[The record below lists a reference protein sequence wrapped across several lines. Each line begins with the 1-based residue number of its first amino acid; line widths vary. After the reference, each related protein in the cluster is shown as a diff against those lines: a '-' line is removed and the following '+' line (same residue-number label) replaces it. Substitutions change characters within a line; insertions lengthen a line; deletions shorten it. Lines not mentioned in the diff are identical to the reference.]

1 MLSIIKG
8 PYLQMPTYN
17 GITVLWETSVEASS
31 QVFVY
36 PVELLNNHFRS
47 PVTIEQPGQFHGSTN
62 SCIHKIRITGLEM
75 GTTYHYKIV
84 STYEQQSVESP
95 INTFVTAVE
104 PGTPFS
110 FAVTAE
116 TGGYADVEL
125 SRRVFSQIKKY
136 RPDFLLLT
144 GDLVHD
150 GHRYEDWSKYFFTP
164 ATEVLVNTPYY
175 SCVGNNEHKTKW
187 FYEFNDFPN
196 PQNYYS
202 FDYSDVHFTCI
213 DSSSLVDVDNQNTE
227 RIQSGQEQYD
237 FLVNDLQDA
246 KAKWKVV
253 FFHYPPYI
261 SADFEIPAMRAL
273 CPVFEKYG
281 VDIVFNSHTI
291 VYERSHPITNG
302 KFDEESGVNYIV
314 CGGAGAFPEWFR
326 PKCEWHTAQALA
338 VPHFVQAVVTPKTF
352 KITAIDDQ
360 GRQFDQLCL
369 KK

>member
-8 PYLQMPTYN
+8 PYLQMPTYD
-17 GITVLWETSVEASS
+17 GITVLWETSMEALSH
-31 QVFVY
+31 VYIY

-47 PVTIEQPGQFHGSTN
+47 PVTIERPVRFYES
-62 SCIHKIRITGLEM
+62 SPSRIHKIKVTGLER
-75 GTTYHYKIV
+75 GTAYHYKIV
-84 STYEQQSVESP
+84 SAYGRHIVESP
-95 INTFVTAVE
+95 VNTFVTAVE

-116 TGGYADVEL
+116 TGGYGDVEL
-125 SRRVFSQIKKY
+125 SSRVFSRIRKY

-150 GHRYEDWSKYFFTP
+150 GHKYEDWSKYFFTP
-164 ATEVLVNTPYY
+164 ASETLVNTPYY
-175 SCVGNNEHKTKW
+175 SCIGNNEHETEW
-187 FYEFNDFPN
+187 FYKFNCFPE

-202 FDYSDVHFTCI
+202 FEYGDVHFTCL
-213 DSSSLVDVDNQNTE
+213 DSSSMVDVDNQNTE
-227 RIQSGQEQYD
+227 KIQPGHEQYD
-237 FLVNDLQDA
+237 FLVNDLQNV
-246 KAKWKVV
+246 KEKWKVV

-273 CPVFEKYG
+273 CPIFEKYG
-281 VDIVFNSHTI
+281 VHIVFNSHTI

-302 KFDEESGVNYIV
+302 RLDEEGGVNYIV
-314 CGGAGAFPEWFR
+314 CGGAGAYPEWFR
-326 PKCEWHTAQALA
+326 PKREWHTAQALA

-352 KITAIDDQ
+352 RLAAIDDQ